1 METVHRFRQSK
12 FEAVL
17 LHQAVLLHLLLT
29 PLAHAYR
36 LKETYETMELVVYL
50 IKYLINYW
58 NICGGL
64 KMIGFLVGLQI
75 GYKVIPSTML
85 NLKSALFKIF
95 YTATKFFVREY
106 HLTKN

>member
-1 METVHRFRQSK
+1 MEAVHRFRQSK

-17 LHQAVLLHLLLT
+17 LHEGNHLLLT
-29 PLAHAYR
+29 PLAHASR
-36 LKETYETMELVVYL
+36 LKETCETMELVVYL
-50 IKYLINYW
+50 IKYLFNNW

-85 NLKSALFKIF
+85 HFKSALFKIF

-106 HLTKN
+106 H